1 MIIKRKS
8 IKAIIFDLDGT
19 LIDSDQDILKIINF
33 IRFNYLNK
41 KKVQI
46 NKIANYTAK
55 GGNDLIK
62 KTISKNKTKIYLNLF
77 RDLYKNQKIRKSLV
91 QPGVI
96 KFFKFLK
103 SKNIKIYIC
112 TNKPK
117 FLTSKIINST
127 NLVKYIS
134 KYFCS
139 DEYFYKKPDK
149 SFFLKIIK
157 LIKIHKNKILYI
169 GDSLI
174 DYEFCKNSLLKFVLF
189 KNKRVNYPK
198 KILLELYK
206 SNKILY
212 TFENVTL
219 LRKKFL

>member
-1 MIIKRKS
+1 MDE
-8 IKAIIFDLDGT
+8 FLY
-19 LIDSDQDILKIINF
+19 IN
-33 IRFNYLNK
+33 
-41 KKVQI
+41 
-46 NKIANYTAK
+46 
-55 GGNDLIK
+55 
-62 KTISKNKTKIYLNLF
+62 
-77 RDLYKNQKIRKSLV
+77 
-91 QPGVI
+91 
-96 KFFKFLK
+96 
-103 SKNIKIYIC
+103 
-112 TNKPK
+112 
-117 FLTSKIINST
+117 
-127 NLVKYIS
+127 

-149 SFFLKIIK
+149 RFFLKIIK